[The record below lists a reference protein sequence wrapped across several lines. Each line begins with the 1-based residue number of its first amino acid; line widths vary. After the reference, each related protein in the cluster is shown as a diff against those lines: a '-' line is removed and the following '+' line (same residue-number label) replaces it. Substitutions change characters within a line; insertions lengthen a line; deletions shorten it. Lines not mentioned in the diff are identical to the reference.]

1 MSSQFPA
8 TSIGRTSGAR
18 LQQTVSHEAHPLLSS
33 QSSPQGSTAEH
44 GNGNGGSPRYV
55 PYTPRQRAAL
65 AATTGTIVHP
75 PSPTH
80 HHGVATNKLQLM
92 NLKAAAQNIGLDT
105 STIGWALLETLVS
118 EGEGEEWTDIWSA
131 ITSGKV
137 RSFIISLLPST
148 HGFCRRHSC
157 CH

>member
-18 LQQTVSHEAHPLLSS
+18 LQQNVSHEAHPLLSS
-33 QSSPQGSTAEH
+33 PSSPQGSTAEH

-65 AATTGTIVHP
+65 AATTGTVVHP
-75 PSPTH
+75 PSPTNQ
-80 HHGVATNKLQLM
+80 HGVATNKLQLM

-105 STIGWALLETLVS
+105 STIGWALLETLVAD
-118 EGEGEEWTDIWSA
+118 GEGEEWTDIWSA

-137 RSFIISLLPST
+137 RSFISLLPST